1 VFLLDTN
8 VLSEAL
14 KPAPAPGVIKWLDQ
28 NFLDCAISSLA
39 IFELD
44 AGVALLDAGRRRE
57 TLEAAIVRIIRRFGV
72 TSRIVASIIE
82 NRIEIPDLSAFRPD
96 RFQIFKSPKSAQRFV
111 SVHAAIYNTF
121 NIQRHLVNRST
132 LRHFEAT
139 PTALGVMPRLLQPK
153 PRRRAASAR
162 SQRVNVSMRQCRQCH
177 RVHAC
182 DGTAV
187 SPKSLYFSPQFGFL
201 CKQSHSGQAFA

>member
-1 VFLLDTN
+1 VSASFF
-8 VLSEAL
+8 
-14 KPAPAPGVIKWLDQ
+14 PGLGPVQTQWLGFRPSLPDSLPVI
-28 NFLDCAISSLA
+28 
-39 IFELD
+39 
-44 AGVALLDAGRRRE
+44 GRGRRCQNLIHAFGHGHLGM
-57 TLEAAIVRIIRRFGV
+57 TLAGV